1 MFFHNILQ
9 KNPKELFG
17 QPIVYKTHYIQ
28 IFNYNHPAYFGLAE
42 LIHLIT
48 ASVCP
53 LTILS
58 PLLSHPLPP
67 ASATLLS
74 VLRVQ
79 LVGSFW
85 NLLSSPAS
93 VAFHTSAFSVGLMPP
108 WGVLYPLPIT
118 ISILEMSR
126 GKIVTC

>member
-17 QPIVYKTHYIQ
+17 QPVVYKTHYIQ

-58 PLLSHPLPP
+58 PLLSPPPPPSKRHSTLCSKSSACGQFLEPPL
-67 ASATLLS
+67 
-74 VLRVQ
+74 
-79 LVGSFW
+79 
-85 NLLSSPAS
+85 
-93 VAFHTSAFSVGLMPP
+93 
-108 WGVLYPLPIT
+108 
-118 ISILEMSR
+118 
-126 GKIVTC
+126 